1 MMTTG
6 FFCFVLVVVVFHFQ
20 TDNNATTNSLHN
32 RSFVGDIWYWPMGWP
47 HKGRVMWKAFTYYGM
62 PVKTTLPLITHHY
75 FPVEKAAVGKAII
88 EGRDS
93 SGMEQL
99 SSLNK
104 MSGSVI
110 KQNVI
115 LQYICKYIARK
126 HRENVITYLCS
137 NFDAGLTTFSY
148 VRIRGHRM
156 DIPNESIDIPFRH
169 GGELQVYGLPS
180 RSTYLVGPNIRK
192 ASATGSRNHVWR

>member
-1 MMTTG
+1 MTDGLTSQRTSNVESVNILWHPG
-6 FFCFVLVVVVFHFQ
+6 E
-20 TDNNATTNSLHN
+20 
-32 RSFVGDIWYWPMGWP
+32 I
-47 HKGRVMWKAFTYYGM
+47 
-62 PVKTTLPLITHHY
+62 TLLLITYHY
-75 FPVEKAAVGKAII
+75 FPVEKAAVGKSII

-93 SGMEQL
+93 PDMEPL
-99 SSLNK
+99 SSSDK

-126 HRENVITYLCS
+126 HRENVITYRCS

-148 VRIRGHRM
+148 VSIRGHRM

-169 GGELQVYGLPS
+169 GGELRDIRTSVEKHISRRTQYQEGLS
-180 RSTYLVGPNIRK
+180 HWLT
-192 ASATGSRNHVWR
+192 

>member
-1 MMTTG
+1 M
-6 FFCFVLVVVVFHFQ
+6 
-20 TDNNATTNSLHN
+20 
-32 RSFVGDIWYWPMGWP
+32 
-47 HKGRVMWKAFTYYGM
+47 
-62 PVKTTLPLITHHY
+62 KTTLPLIKYHY
-75 FPVEKAAVGKAII
+75 FPVEKAAVGKGII

-99 SSLNK
+99 PSSDE

-110 KQNVI
+110 KHNVI

-137 NFDAGLTTFSY
+137 NFDAGLSTFSY
-148 VRIRGHRM
+148 VSIRGHRM

-169 GGELQVYGLPS
+169 GGGLQIYELPREAHIS
-180 RSTYLVGPNIRK
+180 
-192 ASATGSRNHVWR
+192 